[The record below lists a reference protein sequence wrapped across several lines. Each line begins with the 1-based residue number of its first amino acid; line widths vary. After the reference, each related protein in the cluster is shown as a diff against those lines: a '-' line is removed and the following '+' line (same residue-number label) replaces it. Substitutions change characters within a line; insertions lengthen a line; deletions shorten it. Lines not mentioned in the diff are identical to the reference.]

1 MYTRYKMPVKRNPR
15 SKEAIQRLERERVRL
30 LDDLLAP
37 EPLTA
42 ASLSLVKRTC
52 GRPTCHCAKSPS
64 HEAWV
69 LKTYADGRQSCQV
82 VRQADVEPVRAR
94 VAIYKRLRAAL
105 VQLEAI
111 GKEELALLRGLL
123 KRRHVP
129 YD

>member
-1 MYTRYKMPVKRNPR
+1 MTVKRDPR
-15 SKEAIQRLERERVRL
+15 PREAIQRLERERARL
-30 LDDLLAP
+30 LDDVLAP

-82 VRQADVEPVRAR
+82 VRQADVETVRSR
-94 VAIYKRLRAAL
+94 VAVYRRLRAAL
-105 VQLEAI
+105 MRLEAI
-111 GKEELALLRGLL
+111 GKEELALLRGLVR
-123 KRRHVP
+123 RRHVP

>member
-1 MYTRYKMPVKRNPR
+1 MPVKR
-15 SKEAIQRLERERVRL
+15 IQHQKNKLTRLEAERVRL
-30 LDDLLAP
+30 TAELIAT

-69 LKTYADGRQSCQV
+69 LKTCAKGKQRCQV
-82 VRQADVEPVRAR
+82 LRQADVEEVRAR
-94 VAIYKRLRAAL
+94 VDVYKRLRAAL
-105 VQLEAI
+105 TRLEAI
-111 GKEELALLRGLL
+111 GKEELALLRGLV
-123 KRRHVP
+123 KQRHIP